1 MEGITDKSPLGNR
14 ILHLAN
20 GEGISDFYVTPWEQL
35 TYRKNGELMF
45 DSFVYT
51 PERELDMK
59 PGYEDYAMMIG
70 QTRFRVSRMMTRG
83 RLRWVMRVLPTK
95 IPKPEDIMVPPA
107 AIKAFLEAKNGL
119 FLVCGA
125 TGSGKST
132 TIASLLSARI
142 ARKREHVL
150 TFEDPIEYILPTDLA
165 SLVSQRE
172 IGSDE
177 EDFASSLR
185 AALRQAPDVIVIGE
199 IRDGETAEIALQAAE
214 TGHVVVATLHTSTAA
229 QTVQRY
235 LKLVPS
241 ERMENA
247 MYSFAD
253 SMRMILCQRLLLDG
267 LKGKRFPIHEVL
279 LAYDSVS
286 GMIRRGDFKK
296 LDHEL
301 ETGITKG
308 MQNFDYSL
316 KQREFEGWRPSAKRP
331 TGFTEHEVQEFLRH
345 CPVIEE
351 SELRPSVSLN
361 QRPPAQAGS
370 TSGPAVP
377 TFHQG
382 PAGVP
387 GAAVFSQGQQQEQL
401 QAQHQAQ
408 LQAQH
413 QAQLQAQRQAQL
425 QAQHQAQ
432 LQAQHQAQLQ
442 AQRQAHQGV
451 PPHLPFAPPQ
461 ATTTVPAASP
471 QTFVPPAIPPV
482 PQWQEFQNPP
492 TR

>member
-35 TYRKNGELMF
+35 TYRKNGELHF
-45 DSFVYT
+45 DAFVYT
-51 PERELDMK
+51 PERELDMR
-59 PGYEDYAMMIG
+59 PGCEDYAMMIG

-83 RLRWVMRVLPTK
+83 RLRWVLRILPTK
-95 IPKPEDIMVPPA
+95 IPKPDDILVPHA

-132 TIASLLSARI
+132 TIASMLTARI
-142 ARKREHVL
+142 ARRREHVL

-185 AALRQAPDVIVIGE
+185 AALRQAPDVIVVGE

-229 QTVQRY
+229 QTVQRF

-279 LAYDSVS
+279 LAYDSVC

-316 KQREFEGWRPSAKRP
+316 KQREFEGWRASVKRP
-331 TGFTEHEVQEFLRH
+331 TGFTEHEVEEYLRS
-345 CPVIEE
+345 CPEIDE
-351 SELRPSVSLN
+351 SEM
-361 QRPPAQAGS
+361 RPPAPMPQRS
-370 TSGPAVP
+370 TLPVALPAPASGAPVPAFAP
-377 TFHQG
+377 
-382 PAGVP
+382 PIMP
-387 GAAVFSQGQQQEQL
+387 GAPPPLQGSPFSAP
-401 QAQHQAQ
+401 AQSHQA
-408 LQAQH
+408 L
-413 QAQLQAQRQAQL
+413 
-425 QAQHQAQ
+425 
-432 LQAQHQAQLQ
+432 
-442 AQRQAHQGV
+442 
-451 PPHLPFAPPQ
+451 PPHLPFPPPQ
-461 ATTTVPAASP
+461 G
-471 QTFVPPAIPPV
+471 QVPPQFQVPGQAAHAPFAVPHPFPPPPPQWPEGAV
-482 PQWQEFQNPP
+482 PQ
-492 TR
+492 RR